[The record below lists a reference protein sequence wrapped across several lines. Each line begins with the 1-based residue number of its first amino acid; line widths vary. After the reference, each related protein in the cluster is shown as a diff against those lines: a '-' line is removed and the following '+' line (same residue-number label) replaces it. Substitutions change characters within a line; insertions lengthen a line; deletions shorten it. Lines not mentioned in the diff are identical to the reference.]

1 MQQRAQFHL
10 TLQPLKRFVDQIAT
24 LTILVFSQLDL
35 SLAQTQVALEVG
47 RIDLN
52 GFLGIFK
59 HQLKLLVPLE
69 CSRSVRVDD
78 VIVRVKRLN
87 SVSHFIVDK

>member
-1 MQQRAQFHL
+1 MGKLGVSGLHVPAERESSLEILDAL
-10 TLQPLKRFVDQIAT
+10 VDQIAT

-35 SLAQTQVALEVG
+35 SFAQTQVALEVG
-47 RIDLN
+47 RIELN

-78 VIVRVKRLN
+78 MIVRV
-87 SVSHFIVDK
+87 